1 MIFDVVV
8 RPALEDLRDLGPLVT
23 VLLMRFEHDLL
34 FLWGPFILFD
44 LGVEMIV
51 PS

>member
-1 MIFDVVV
+1 MIFDVIV
-8 RPALEDLRDLGPLVT
+8 RPSLEDLRDLGPLVA

-34 FLWGPFILFD
+34 LLWGPFILLD
-44 LGVEMIV
+44 IGVEMIV